1 MMKRI
6 FLYSILF
13 LFSFVCFAQTKTA
26 KQNSRA
32 KAQNQ
37 VRAGTVSTKPA
48 AKKKAKDEPAFVY
61 SQDFADG
68 EELFQLNR
76 PLEAIPLFEK
86 IIDDKNVNP
95 AVFVYLGVAYYQ
107 VEEYQKSLNVC
118 VKGLTRPDTDHKV
131 LAYNGG
137 NSAYALGNYARA
149 DACYAIAI
157 KEDPNFSAAYLNR
170 ANAQL
175 KQDHLEDARA
185 NYQKFI
191 EMESESEQ
199 RPAIEQL
206 IALLDAEILRRA
218 NEKPELITPEDM
230 NVENQDMQVPDD
242 IEKIAMEELPAEK
255 PEPEEEASPERMDEH
270 DIAAPE
276 LPPEELTIEGDE
288 SERVS
293 VENDIPAEE
302 EKPKDA
308 DEIIEETVIHEAQKD
323 ILEAEEAA
331 RRQREKE
338 KTVEEEIEVPVL
350 PDANPEK
357 KEEPKELEKI
367 QFIEVP
373 AHTPP
378 ASAPIHE
385 MPVIDAK

>member
-157 KEDPNFSAAYLNR
+157 KEDPSFSAAYLNR

-293 VENDIPAEE
+293 VENDIPAEV

-338 KTVEEEIEVPVL
+338 KPVEEEIEVPAL

-385 MPVIDAK
+385 TPVIDAK

>member
-1 MMKRI
+1 MK
-6 FLYSILF
+6 
-13 LFSFVCFAQTKTA
+13 
-26 KQNSRA
+26 
-32 KAQNQ
+32 
-37 VRAGTVSTKPA
+37 
-48 AKKKAKDEPAFVY
+48 KDAEPTIVF

-86 IIDDKNVNP
+86 IIDDKNINP

-118 VKGLTRPDTDHKV
+118 VRGLTRPDTDHKV

-191 EMESESEQ
+191 EMESENEQ

-218 NEKPELITPEDM
+218 NEKPELISPEDM
-230 NVENQDMQVPDD
+230 NVENQNMQVPEN
-242 IEKIAMEELPAEK
+242 IEKIAMEELPVQEEQTDGGEVLPEK
-255 PEPEEEASPERMDEH
+255 IAMDE
-270 DIAAPE
+270 IAAPE
-276 LPPEELTIEGDE
+276 LPPEELRIESDE
-288 SERVS
+288 GERVS

-302 EKPKDA
+302 EKPKSA
-308 DEIIEETVIHEAQKD
+308 REVVEETVIHEAEKD

-338 KTVEEEIEVPVL
+338 KAVEEEIEIPVL
-350 PDANPEK
+350 PDANPRQK
-357 KEEPKELEKI
+357 KEPENLERI
-367 QFIEVP
+367 QFRE
-373 AHTPP
+373 PP
-378 ASAPIHE
+378 AAGTPESN
-385 MPVIDAK
+385 

>member
-6 FLYSILF
+6 FSAAF
-13 LFSFVCFAQTKTA
+13 LLLCSFLLSAQ
-26 KQNSRA
+26 
-32 KAQNQ
+32 
-37 VRAGTVSTKPA
+37 PA
-48 AKKKAKDEPAFVY
+48 ATLKKSQKTQKTPASKKEKEAPAYVF

-86 IIDDKNVNP
+86 IIDDKNINP

-107 VEEYQKSLNVC
+107 VEEYQKSLNIC
-118 VKGLTRPDTDHKV
+118 VRGLTRPDTDHKV

-157 KEDPNFSAAYLNR
+157 KEDPDFSAAYLNR

-191 EMESESEQ
+191 EMESENEQ

-218 NEKPELITPEDM
+218 NEKPELIRPEDM
-230 NVENQDMQVPDD
+230 NVGNQDMKVPEN
-242 IEKIAMEELPAEK
+242 IEKIALEELPAREEKKEAEEVPEKIAMEE
-255 PEPEEEASPERMDEH
+255 
-270 DIAAPE
+270 IAAPE
-276 LPPEELTIEGDE
+276 LPPEELHIESDE

-302 EKPKDA
+302 KPKSA
-308 DEIIEETVIHEAQKD
+308 KEVVEETVIHEAEKD

-338 KTVEEEIEVPVL
+338 KTVEEEIEIPVL
-350 PDANPEK
+350 PEPNPKPK
-357 KEEPKELEKI
+357 KEDEQLERI
-367 QFIEVP
+367 QFREPPAARPPHTEKPVTEVP
-373 AHTPP
+373 VT
-378 ASAPIHE
+378 
-385 MPVIDAK
+385 DAK

>member
-1 MMKRI
+1 MKRI
-6 FLYSILF
+6 FSAAF
-13 LFSFVCFAQTKTA
+13 LLLCSFLLSAQ
-26 KQNSRA
+26 
-32 KAQNQ
+32 
-37 VRAGTVSTKPA
+37 PA
-48 AKKKAKDEPAFVY
+48 ATLKKSQKTQKTPASKKEKEAPAYVF

-86 IIDDKNVNP
+86 IIDDKNINP

-107 VEEYQKSLNVC
+107 VEEYQKSLNIC
-118 VKGLTRPDTDHKV
+118 VRGLTRPDTDHKV

-157 KEDPNFSAAYLNR
+157 KEDPDFSAAYLNR

-191 EMESESEQ
+191 EMESENEQ

-218 NEKPELITPEDM
+218 NEKPELIRPEDM
-230 NVENQDMQVPDD
+230 NVGNQDMKVPEN
-242 IEKIAMEELPAEK
+242 IEKIALEELPAREEKKEAEEVPEKIAMEE
-255 PEPEEEASPERMDEH
+255 
-270 DIAAPE
+270 IAAPE
-276 LPPEELTIEGDE
+276 LPPEELHIESDE

-302 EKPKDA
+302 KPKSA
-308 DEIIEETVIHEAQKD
+308 KEVVEETVIHEAEKD

-338 KTVEEEIEVPVL
+338 KTVEEEIEIPVL
-350 PDANPEK
+350 PEPNPKPK
-357 KEEPKELEKI
+357 KEDEQLERI
-367 QFIEVP
+367 QFREPPAARPPHTEKPVTEVP
-373 AHTPP
+373 VT
-378 ASAPIHE
+378 
-385 MPVIDAK
+385 DAK

>member
-6 FLYSILF
+6 FSAAF
-13 LFSFVCFAQTKTA
+13 LLLCSFLLSAQ
-26 KQNSRA
+26 
-32 KAQNQ
+32 
-37 VRAGTVSTKPA
+37 PA
-48 AKKKAKDEPAFVY
+48 ATLKKSQKTQKTPASKKEKEAPAYVF

-86 IIDDKNVNP
+86 IIDDKNINP

-107 VEEYQKSLNVC
+107 VEEYQKSLNIC
-118 VKGLTRPDTDHKV
+118 VRGLTRPDTDHKV

-191 EMESESEQ
+191 EMESENEQ

-218 NEKPELITPEDM
+218 NEKPELIRPEDM
-230 NVENQDMQVPDD
+230 NVGNQDMKVPEN
-242 IEKIAMEELPAEK
+242 IEKIALEELPAREEKKEAEEVPEKIAMEE
-255 PEPEEEASPERMDEH
+255 
-270 DIAAPE
+270 IAAPE
-276 LPPEELTIEGDE
+276 LPPEELHIESDE

-302 EKPKDA
+302 KPKSA
-308 DEIIEETVIHEAQKD
+308 KEVVEETVIHEAEKD

-338 KTVEEEIEVPVL
+338 KTVEEEIEIPVL
-350 PDANPEK
+350 PEPNPKPK
-357 KEEPKELEKI
+357 KEDEQLERI
-367 QFIEVP
+367 QFREPPAARPPHTEKPVTEVP
-373 AHTPP
+373 VT
-378 ASAPIHE
+378 
-385 MPVIDAK
+385 DAK

>member
-6 FLYSILF
+6 FSAVF
-13 LFSFVCFAQTKTA
+13 LLLCSFLLSAQ
-26 KQNSRA
+26 
-32 KAQNQ
+32 
-37 VRAGTVSTKPA
+37 PA
-48 AKKKAKDEPAFVY
+48 ATLKKSQKTQKTPASKKEKEAPAYVF

-86 IIDDKNVNP
+86 IIDDKNINP

-107 VEEYQKSLNVC
+107 VEEYQKSLNIC
-118 VKGLTRPDTDHKV
+118 VRGLTRPDTDHKV

-157 KEDPNFSAAYLNR
+157 KEDPDFSAAYLNR

-191 EMESESEQ
+191 EMESENEQ

-218 NEKPELITPEDM
+218 NEKPELIRPEDM
-230 NVENQDMQVPDD
+230 NVGNQDMKVPEN
-242 IEKIAMEELPAEK
+242 IEKIALEELPAREEKKEAEEVPEKIAMEE
-255 PEPEEEASPERMDEH
+255 
-270 DIAAPE
+270 IAAPE
-276 LPPEELTIEGDE
+276 LPPEELHIESDE

-302 EKPKDA
+302 KPKSA
-308 DEIIEETVIHEAQKD
+308 KEVVEETVIHEAEKD

-338 KTVEEEIEVPVL
+338 KTVEEEIEIPVL
-350 PDANPEK
+350 PEPNPKPK
-357 KEEPKELEKI
+357 KEDEQLERI
-367 QFIEVP
+367 QFREPPAARPPHTEKPVTEVP
-373 AHTPP
+373 VT
-378 ASAPIHE
+378 
-385 MPVIDAK
+385 DAK

>member
-1 MMKRI
+1 MKRI
-6 FLYSILF
+6 FSAAF
-13 LFSFVCFAQTKTA
+13 LLLCSFLLSAQ
-26 KQNSRA
+26 
-32 KAQNQ
+32 
-37 VRAGTVSTKPA
+37 PA
-48 AKKKAKDEPAFVY
+48 ATLKKSQKTQKTPASKKEKEAPAYVF

-86 IIDDKNVNP
+86 IIDDKNINP

-107 VEEYQKSLNVC
+107 VEEYQKSLNIC
-118 VKGLTRPDTDHKV
+118 VRGLTRPDTDHKV

-157 KEDPNFSAAYLNR
+157 KEDPDFSAAYLNR

-191 EMESESEQ
+191 EMESENEQ

-218 NEKPELITPEDM
+218 NEKPELIRPEDM
-230 NVENQDMQVPDD
+230 NVGNQDMKVPEN
-242 IEKIAMEELPAEK
+242 IEKIALEELPAREEK
-255 PEPEEEASPERMDEH
+255 TEAEEVPEKIAMDE
-270 DIAAPE
+270 IAAPE
-276 LPPEELTIEGDE
+276 LPPEELHIESDE

-302 EKPKDA
+302 KPKSA
-308 DEIIEETVIHEAQKD
+308 KEVVEETVIHEAEKD

-338 KTVEEEIEVPVL
+338 KTVEEEIEIPVL
-350 PDANPEK
+350 PEPNPKPK
-357 KEEPKELEKI
+357 KEDEQLERI
-367 QFIEVP
+367 QFREPPAARPPHTEKPVTEVP
-373 AHTPP
+373 VT
-378 ASAPIHE
+378 
-385 MPVIDAK
+385 DAK

>member
-1 MMKRI
+1 MKRI
-6 FLYSILF
+6 FSAAF
-13 LFSFVCFAQTKTA
+13 LLLCSFLLSAQ
-26 KQNSRA
+26 
-32 KAQNQ
+32 
-37 VRAGTVSTKPA
+37 PA
-48 AKKKAKDEPAFVY
+48 ATLKKSQKTQKTPASKKEKEAPAYVF

-86 IIDDKNVNP
+86 IIDEKNINP

-107 VEEYQKSLNVC
+107 VEEYQKSLNIC
-118 VKGLTRPDTDHKV
+118 VRGLTRPDTDHKV

-191 EMESESEQ
+191 EMESENEQ

-218 NEKPELITPEDM
+218 NEKPELIRPEDM
-230 NVENQDMQVPDD
+230 NVGNQDMKVPEN
-242 IEKIAMEELPAEK
+242 IEKIALEELPAREEKKEAEEVPEKIAMEE
-255 PEPEEEASPERMDEH
+255 
-270 DIAAPE
+270 IAAPE
-276 LPPEELTIEGDE
+276 LPPEELHIESDE

-302 EKPKDA
+302 KPKSA
-308 DEIIEETVIHEAQKD
+308 KEVVEETVIHEAEKD

-338 KTVEEEIEVPVL
+338 KTVEEEIEIPVL
-350 PDANPEK
+350 PEPNPKPK
-357 KEEPKELEKI
+357 KEDEQLERI
-367 QFIEVP
+367 QFREPPAARPPHTEKPVTEVP
-373 AHTPP
+373 VT
-378 ASAPIHE
+378 
-385 MPVIDAK
+385 DAK

>member
-6 FLYSILF
+6 FSAAF
-13 LFSFVCFAQTKTA
+13 LLLCSFLLSAQ
-26 KQNSRA
+26 
-32 KAQNQ
+32 
-37 VRAGTVSTKPA
+37 PA
-48 AKKKAKDEPAFVY
+48 ATLKKSQKTQKTPASKKEKEAPAYVF

-86 IIDDKNVNP
+86 IIDDKNINP

-107 VEEYQKSLNVC
+107 VEEYQKSLNIC
-118 VKGLTRPDTDHKV
+118 VRGLTRSDTDHKV

-157 KEDPNFSAAYLNR
+157 KEDPDFSAAYLNR

-175 KQDHLEDARA
+175 KQDHLEDARE

-191 EMESESEQ
+191 EMESENEQ

-218 NEKPELITPEDM
+218 NEKPELIRPEDM
-230 NVENQDMQVPDD
+230 NVGNQDMKVPEN
-242 IEKIAMEELPAEK
+242 IEKIALEELPAREEKKEAEEVPEKIAMEE
-255 PEPEEEASPERMDEH
+255 
-270 DIAAPE
+270 IAAPE
-276 LPPEELTIEGDE
+276 LPPEELHIESDE

-302 EKPKDA
+302 KPKSA
-308 DEIIEETVIHEAQKD
+308 KEVVEETVIHEAEKD

-338 KTVEEEIEVPVL
+338 KAVEEEIEIPVL
-350 PDANPEK
+350 PEPNPKPK
-357 KEEPKELEKI
+357 KEDEQLERI
-367 QFIEVP
+367 QFREPPAARPPHTEKPVTEVP
-373 AHTPP
+373 VT
-378 ASAPIHE
+378 
-385 MPVIDAK
+385 DAK

>member
-6 FLYSILF
+6 FSAAF
-13 LFSFVCFAQTKTA
+13 LLLCSFLLSAQ
-26 KQNSRA
+26 
-32 KAQNQ
+32 
-37 VRAGTVSTKPA
+37 PA
-48 AKKKAKDEPAFVY
+48 ATLKKSQKTQKTPASKKEKEVPAYVF

-86 IIDDKNVNP
+86 IIDEKNINP

-107 VEEYQKSLNVC
+107 VEEYQKSLNIC
-118 VKGLTRPDTDHKV
+118 VRGLTRPDTDHKV

-191 EMESESEQ
+191 EMESENEQ

-218 NEKPELITPEDM
+218 NEKPELIRPEDM
-230 NVENQDMQVPDD
+230 NVENQDMKVPEN
-242 IEKIAMEELPAEK
+242 IEKIALEELPAREEKKEAEEVPEKIAMEE
-255 PEPEEEASPERMDEH
+255 
-270 DIAAPE
+270 IAAPE
-276 LPPEELTIEGDE
+276 LPPEELHIESDE

-302 EKPKDA
+302 KPKSA
-308 DEIIEETVIHEAQKD
+308 KEVVEETVIHEAEKD

-338 KTVEEEIEVPVL
+338 KTVEEEIEIPVL
-350 PDANPEK
+350 PEPNPKPK
-357 KEEPKELEKI
+357 KEDEQLERI
-367 QFIEVP
+367 QFREPPAARPPHTEKPVTEVP
-373 AHTPP
+373 VT
-378 ASAPIHE
+378 
-385 MPVIDAK
+385 DAK

>member
-6 FLYSILF
+6 FSAAF
-13 LFSFVCFAQTKTA
+13 LLLCSFLLSAQ
-26 KQNSRA
+26 
-32 KAQNQ
+32 
-37 VRAGTVSTKPA
+37 PA
-48 AKKKAKDEPAFVY
+48 ATLKKSQKTQKTPASKKEKEAPAYVF

-86 IIDDKNVNP
+86 IIDEKNINP

-107 VEEYQKSLNVC
+107 VEEYQKSLNIC
-118 VKGLTRPDTDHKV
+118 VRGLTRPDTDHKV

-191 EMESESEQ
+191 EMESENEQ

-218 NEKPELITPEDM
+218 NEKPELIRPEDM
-230 NVENQDMQVPDD
+230 NVGNQDMKVPEN
-242 IEKIAMEELPAEK
+242 IEKIALEELPAREEKKEAEEVPEKIAMEE
-255 PEPEEEASPERMDEH
+255 
-270 DIAAPE
+270 IAAPE
-276 LPPEELTIEGDE
+276 LPPEELHIESDE

-302 EKPKDA
+302 KPKSA
-308 DEIIEETVIHEAQKD
+308 KEVVEETVIHEAEKD

-338 KTVEEEIEVPVL
+338 KTVEEEIEIPVL
-350 PDANPEK
+350 PEPNPKPK
-357 KEEPKELEKI
+357 KEDEQLERI
-367 QFIEVP
+367 QFREPPAARPPHTEKPVTEVP
-373 AHTPP
+373 VT
-378 ASAPIHE
+378 
-385 MPVIDAK
+385 DAK

>member
-1 MMKRI
+1 MKRI
-6 FLYSILF
+6 FSAAF
-13 LFSFVCFAQTKTA
+13 LLLCSFLLSAQ
-26 KQNSRA
+26 
-32 KAQNQ
+32 
-37 VRAGTVSTKPA
+37 PA
-48 AKKKAKDEPAFVY
+48 ATLKKSQKTQKAPASKKEKEAPAYVF

-86 IIDDKNVNP
+86 IIDDKNINP

-107 VEEYQKSLNVC
+107 VEEYQKSLNIC
-118 VKGLTRPDTDHKV
+118 VRGLTRPDTDHKV

-191 EMESESEQ
+191 EMESENEQ

-218 NEKPELITPEDM
+218 NEKPELIRPEDM
-230 NVENQDMQVPDD
+230 NVGNQDMKVPEN
-242 IEKIAMEELPAEK
+242 IEKIALEELPAREEKKEAEEVPEKIAMEE
-255 PEPEEEASPERMDEH
+255 
-270 DIAAPE
+270 IAAPE
-276 LPPEELTIEGDE
+276 LPPEELHIESDE

-302 EKPKDA
+302 KPKSA
-308 DEIIEETVIHEAQKD
+308 KEVVEETVIHEAEKD

-338 KTVEEEIEVPVL
+338 KTVEEEIEIPVL
-350 PDANPEK
+350 PEPNPKPK
-357 KEEPKELEKI
+357 KEDEQLERI
-367 QFIEVP
+367 QFREPPVARPPHTEKPVTEVP
-373 AHTPP
+373 VT
-378 ASAPIHE
+378 
-385 MPVIDAK
+385 DAK

>member
-6 FLYSILF
+6 FSAAF
-13 LFSFVCFAQTKTA
+13 LLLCSFLLSAQ
-26 KQNSRA
+26 
-32 KAQNQ
+32 
-37 VRAGTVSTKPA
+37 PA
-48 AKKKAKDEPAFVY
+48 ATLKKSQKTQKTPASKKEKEAPAYVF

-86 IIDDKNVNP
+86 IIDDKNINP

-107 VEEYQKSLNVC
+107 VEEYQKSLNIC
-118 VKGLTRPDTDHKV
+118 VRGLTRPDTDHKV

-157 KEDPNFSAAYLNR
+157 KEDPDFSAAYLNR

-191 EMESESEQ
+191 EMESENEQ

-218 NEKPELITPEDM
+218 NEKPELIRPEDM
-230 NVENQDMQVPDD
+230 NVGNQDMKVPEN
-242 IEKIAMEELPAEK
+242 IEKIALEELPAREEKTEAEEVPEKIAMEE
-255 PEPEEEASPERMDEH
+255 
-270 DIAAPE
+270 IAAPE
-276 LPPEELTIEGDE
+276 LPPEELHIESDE

-302 EKPKDA
+302 KPKSA
-308 DEIIEETVIHEAQKD
+308 KEVVEETVVHEAEKD

-338 KTVEEEIEVPVL
+338 KTVEEEIEIPVL
-350 PDANPEK
+350 PEPNPKPK
-357 KEEPKELEKI
+357 KEDEQLERI
-367 QFIEVP
+367 QFREPPAARPPHTEKPVTEVP
-373 AHTPP
+373 VT
-378 ASAPIHE
+378 
-385 MPVIDAK
+385 DAK

>member
-1 MMKRI
+1 MKRI
-6 FLYSILF
+6 FSAAF
-13 LFSFVCFAQTKTA
+13 LLLCSFLLSAQ
-26 KQNSRA
+26 
-32 KAQNQ
+32 
-37 VRAGTVSTKPA
+37 PA
-48 AKKKAKDEPAFVY
+48 ATLKKSQKTQKTPASKKEKEAPAYVF

-86 IIDDKNVNP
+86 IIDDKNINP

-107 VEEYQKSLNVC
+107 VEEYQKSLNIC
-118 VKGLTRPDTDHKV
+118 VRGLTRPDTDHKV

-157 KEDPNFSAAYLNR
+157 KEDPDFSAAYLNR

-191 EMESESEQ
+191 EMESENEQ

-218 NEKPELITPEDM
+218 NEKPELIRPEDM
-230 NVENQDMQVPDD
+230 NVGNQDMKVPEN
-242 IEKIAMEELPAEK
+242 IEKIALEELPAREEKTEAEEVPEKIAMEE
-255 PEPEEEASPERMDEH
+255 
-270 DIAAPE
+270 IAAPE
-276 LPPEELTIEGDE
+276 LPPEELHIESDE

-302 EKPKDA
+302 KPKSA
-308 DEIIEETVIHEAQKD
+308 KEVVEETVIHEAEKD

-331 RRQREKE
+331 RRQHEKE
-338 KTVEEEIEVPVL
+338 KTVEEEIEIPVL
-350 PDANPEK
+350 PEPNPKPK
-357 KEEPKELEKI
+357 KEDEQLERI
-367 QFIEVP
+367 QFREPPAARPPHTEKPVTEVP
-373 AHTPP
+373 VT
-378 ASAPIHE
+378 
-385 MPVIDAK
+385 DAK

>member
-1 MMKRI
+1 MKRI
-6 FLYSILF
+6 FSAAF
-13 LFSFVCFAQTKTA
+13 LLLCSFLLSAQ
-26 KQNSRA
+26 
-32 KAQNQ
+32 
-37 VRAGTVSTKPA
+37 PA
-48 AKKKAKDEPAFVY
+48 ATLKKSQKTQKTPASKKEKEAPAYVF

-68 EELFQLNR
+68 EELFQLN
-76 PLEAIPLFEK
+76 
-86 IIDDKNVNP
+86 DKNINP

-107 VEEYQKSLNVC
+107 VEEYQKSLNIC
-118 VKGLTRPDTDHKV
+118 VRGLTRPDTDHKV

-191 EMESESEQ
+191 EMESENEQ

-218 NEKPELITPEDM
+218 NEKPELIRPEDM
-230 NVENQDMQVPDD
+230 NVGNQDMKVPEN
-242 IEKIAMEELPAEK
+242 IEKIALEELPAREEKTEAEEVPEKIAMEE
-255 PEPEEEASPERMDEH
+255 
-270 DIAAPE
+270 IAAPE
-276 LPPEELTIEGDE
+276 LPPEELHIESDE

-302 EKPKDA
+302 KPKSA
-308 DEIIEETVIHEAQKD
+308 KEVVEETVIHEAEKD

-338 KTVEEEIEVPVL
+338 KTVEEEIEIPVL
-350 PDANPEK
+350 PEPNPKPK
-357 KEEPKELEKI
+357 KKMSSLNAYSSGSRLLPVLLIRKNLLPKSPLPTQNKAKI
-367 QFIEVP
+367 KSP
-373 AHTPP
+373 DS
-378 ASAPIHE
+378 ASE
-385 MPVIDAK
+385 GLLFLDGRLKGDYT

>member
-1 MMKRI
+1 MKRI
-6 FLYSILF
+6 FSAAF
-13 LFSFVCFAQTKTA
+13 LLLCSFLLSAQ
-26 KQNSRA
+26 
-32 KAQNQ
+32 
-37 VRAGTVSTKPA
+37 PA
-48 AKKKAKDEPAFVY
+48 ATLKKSQKTQKTPASKKEKEAPAYVF

-86 IIDDKNVNP
+86 IIDDKNINP

-107 VEEYQKSLNVC
+107 VEEYQKSLNIC
-118 VKGLTRPDTDHKV
+118 VRGLTRPDTDHKV

-191 EMESESEQ
+191 EMESENEQ

-218 NEKPELITPEDM
+218 NEKPELIRPEDM
-230 NVENQDMQVPDD
+230 NVGNQDMKVPEN
-242 IEKIAMEELPAEK
+242 IEKIALEELPAKEEKTEAEEVPEKIAMEE
-255 PEPEEEASPERMDEH
+255 
-270 DIAAPE
+270 IAAPE
-276 LPPEELTIEGDE
+276 LPPEELHIESDE

-302 EKPKDA
+302 KPKSA
-308 DEIIEETVIHEAQKD
+308 KEVVEETVIHEAEKD

-338 KTVEEEIEVPVL
+338 KTVEEEIEIPVL
-350 PDANPEK
+350 PEPNPKPK
-357 KEEPKELEKI
+357 KEDEQLERI
-367 QFIEVP
+367 QFREPPAARPPHTEKPVTEVP
-373 AHTPP
+373 VT
-378 ASAPIHE
+378 
-385 MPVIDAK
+385 DAK

>member
-6 FLYSILF
+6 FSAAF
-13 LFSFVCFAQTKTA
+13 LLLCSFLLSAQ
-26 KQNSRA
+26 
-32 KAQNQ
+32 
-37 VRAGTVSTKPA
+37 PA
-48 AKKKAKDEPAFVY
+48 ATLKKSQKTQKTPASKKEKEAPAYVF

-86 IIDDKNVNP
+86 IIDDKNINP

-107 VEEYQKSLNVC
+107 VEEYQKSLNIC
-118 VKGLTRPDTDHKV
+118 VRGLTRPDTDHKV

-157 KEDPNFSAAYLNR
+157 KEDPDFSAAYLNR

-191 EMESESEQ
+191 EMESENEQ

-218 NEKPELITPEDM
+218 NEKPELIRPEDM
-230 NVENQDMQVPDD
+230 NVGNQDMKVPEN
-242 IEKIAMEELPAEK
+242 IEKIALEELPAREEIKEAEEVPEKIAMEE
-255 PEPEEEASPERMDEH
+255 
-270 DIAAPE
+270 IAAPE
-276 LPPEELTIEGDE
+276 LPPEELYIESDE

-302 EKPKDA
+302 KPKSA
-308 DEIIEETVIHEAQKD
+308 KEVVEETVIHEAEKD

-338 KTVEEEIEVPVL
+338 KTVEEEIEIPVL
-350 PDANPEK
+350 PEPNPKPK
-357 KEEPKELEKI
+357 KEDEQLERI
-367 QFIEVP
+367 QFREPPAARPPHTEKPVTEVP
-373 AHTPP
+373 VT
-378 ASAPIHE
+378 
-385 MPVIDAK
+385 DAK

>member
-6 FLYSILF
+6 FSAAF
-13 LFSFVCFAQTKTA
+13 LLLCSFLLSAQ
-26 KQNSRA
+26 
-32 KAQNQ
+32 
-37 VRAGTVSTKPA
+37 PA
-48 AKKKAKDEPAFVY
+48 ATLKKSQKTQKTPASKKEKEAPAYVF

-86 IIDDKNVNP
+86 IIDDKNINP

-107 VEEYQKSLNVC
+107 VEEYQKSLNIC
-118 VKGLTRPDTDHKV
+118 VRGLTRPDTDHKV

-157 KEDPNFSAAYLNR
+157 KEDPDFSAAYLNR

-191 EMESESEQ
+191 EMESENEQ

-218 NEKPELITPEDM
+218 NEKPELIRPEDM
-230 NVENQDMQVPDD
+230 NVGNQDMKVPEN
-242 IEKIAMEELPAEK
+242 IEKIALEELPAREEKTEAEEVPEKIAMEE
-255 PEPEEEASPERMDEH
+255 
-270 DIAAPE
+270 IAAPE
-276 LPPEELTIEGDE
+276 LPPEELHIESDE
-288 SERVS
+288 SERVT

-302 EKPKDA
+302 KPKSA
-308 DEIIEETVIHEAQKD
+308 KEVVEETVIHEAEKD

-338 KTVEEEIEVPVL
+338 KTVEEEIEIPVL
-350 PDANPEK
+350 PEPNPKPK
-357 KEEPKELEKI
+357 KEDEQLERI
-367 QFIEVP
+367 QFREPPAARPPHTEKPVTEVP
-373 AHTPP
+373 VT
-378 ASAPIHE
+378 
-385 MPVIDAK
+385 DAK

>member
-1 MMKRI
+1 MKRI
-6 FLYSILF
+6 FSAAF
-13 LFSFVCFAQTKTA
+13 LLLCSFLLSAQ
-26 KQNSRA
+26 
-32 KAQNQ
+32 
-37 VRAGTVSTKPA
+37 PA
-48 AKKKAKDEPAFVY
+48 ATLKKSQKTQKTPASKKEKEAPAYVF

-86 IIDDKNVNP
+86 IIDEKNINP

-107 VEEYQKSLNVC
+107 VEEYQKSLNIC
-118 VKGLTRPDTDHKV
+118 VRGLTRPDTDHKV

-191 EMESESEQ
+191 EMESENEQ

-218 NEKPELITPEDM
+218 NEKPELIRPEDM
-230 NVENQDMQVPDD
+230 NVGNQDMKVPEN
-242 IEKIAMEELPAEK
+242 IEKIALEELPAREEKKEAEEVPEKIAMEE
-255 PEPEEEASPERMDEH
+255 
-270 DIAAPE
+270 IAAPE
-276 LPPEELTIEGDE
+276 LPPEELHIESDE

-302 EKPKDA
+302 KPKSA
-308 DEIIEETVIHEAQKD
+308 KEVVEETVIHEAEKD

-338 KTVEEEIEVPVL
+338 KTVEEEIEIPVL
-350 PDANPEK
+350 PEPNPKPK
-357 KEEPKELEKI
+357 KEDEQLERI
-367 QFIEVP
+367 QFREPPAARPPHTEKTVTEVP
-373 AHTPP
+373 VT
-378 ASAPIHE
+378 
-385 MPVIDAK
+385 DAK